1 MVLAVVT
8 RAVVS
13 AFSGADLVDLV
24 VASIA
29 SVVSVTGVVA
39 SACLI
44 GKKMWPALKPMAN
57 AKMATKAG
65 RIKTE
70 FLVAVLAELKAAW
83 QDFSAVLYAFS

>member
-8 RAVVS
+8 GAVVS

-24 VASIA
+24 VASVA

-44 GKKMWPALKPMAN
+44 GKKM
-57 AKMATKAG
+57 
-65 RIKTE
+65 
-70 FLVAVLAELKAAW
+70 
-83 QDFSAVLYAFS
+83 